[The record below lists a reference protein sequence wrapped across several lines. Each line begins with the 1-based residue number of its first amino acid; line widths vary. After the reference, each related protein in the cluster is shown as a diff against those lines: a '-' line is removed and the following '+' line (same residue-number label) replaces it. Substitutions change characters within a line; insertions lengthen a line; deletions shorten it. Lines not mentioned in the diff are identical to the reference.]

1 MPVTRKEV
9 AQHLLRLQAASQSF
23 QGFMDLHFPE
33 REYPPFQRELIE
45 TLDRFEKNHI
55 EEQNLLITMPPRFGK
70 SETGSIM
77 FPSYFMARDPSRY
90 VMSSSYNNQLAI
102 DFGRQIRQIV
112 EDSLTSQAFPD
123 FKLSTDSRAAD
134 VWRTEVNGA
143 YFGVGLGGTTTG
155 RPANLLIVD
164 DPFKSREDA
173 DSMLLR
179 NRVWNYYTSALS
191 TRLQPQ
197 RDGTPG
203 KRIVILTR
211 WHPDDLAGR
220 LMKTEDWREGR
231 WKHINFKAIT
241 EVDTK
246 LRVPL
251 NALPKDDPRYV
262 AKLKDVPISKR
273 YVMGTREVS
282 LWPERFPLE
291 DLKRRERLNPRE
303 FASLYQQSPYVL
315 GGNLIKTQW
324 WQRYPIDVN
333 PNNFP
338 IIIIAVDTAFKK
350 TETSDYSVAVVAGI
364 DNIGDIYILDVQ
376 RGKWEYPDLKRRL
389 VALNNRWRG
398 HGLRAFYVEDKA
410 SGQSIIQDLKRE
422 SGLAIVPY
430 KVVFDKVARVNSILP
445 LIEGGRVHLPDE
457 APWLDAFVEECVT
470 FPGSTHDDQVD
481 ALAMALDV
489 LARTGIAHQWE
500 SLDQVTGSPLTT
512 DTYKG
517 KSLSELAS
525 INHSFKGYGAI

>member
-1 MPVTRKEV
+1 
-9 AQHLLRLQAASQSF
+9 
-23 QGFMDLHFPE
+23 
-33 REYPPFQRELIE
+33 
-45 TLDRFEKNHI
+45 
-55 EEQNLLITMPPRFGK
+55 
-70 SETGSIM
+70 
-77 FPSYFMARDPSRY
+77 
-90 VMSSSYNNQLAI
+90 
-102 DFGRQIRQIV
+102 
-112 EDSLTSQAFPD
+112 
-123 FKLSTDSRAAD
+123 
-134 VWRTEVNGA
+134 
-143 YFGVGLGGTTTG
+143 
-155 RPANLLIVD
+155 
-164 DPFKSREDA
+164 
-173 DSMLLR
+173 MLLR

-231 WKHINFKAIT
+231 WKHISFKAIT

-246 LRVPL
+246 LRVPV
-251 NALPKDDPRYV
+251 NQLPKDDPRY
-262 AKLKDVPISKR
+262 APKLQDVPNAKR
-273 YVMGTREVS
+273 YVMGTREIS

-324 WQRYPIDVN
+324 WQRYPGDTN
-333 PNNFP
+333 PQNFP
-338 IIIIAVDTAFKK
+338 IVVIGVDTAFKK
-350 TETSDYSVAVVAGI
+350 TETSDYSAAIVAAI

-389 VALNNRWRG
+389 IALNNKWRG

-430 KVVFDKVARVNSILP
+430 KVTFDKVARVNSILP

-457 APWLDAFVEECVT
+457 APWLDNFVEECVT
-470 FPGSTHDDQVD
+470 FPNGTNDDQVD
-481 ALAMALDV
+481 ALSIVLDV
-489 LARTGIAHQWE
+489 LARTGITHQWE
-500 SLDQVTGSPLTT
+500 SLDQVSGSPLTQ

-517 KSLSELAS
+517 KSLAELAS
-525 INHSFKGYGAI
+525 LNNSFKGYGAI